1 MSIIRLFRSRRHGAD
16 RFERFAREHVDAL
29 YRLAFR
35 LCESA
40 DGAEELV
47 QELLVKLYPRIDEL
61 EALASP
67 RPWLARSLYHLYV
80 DGFRRQ
86 RRELAVISHEE
97 TELDNAADEAT
108 PGATLEQAQLGEAI
122 GAALRKLNE
131 DQRLVVLLHDLEGY
145 TQVELADMLSVPV
158 GTIKSRL
165 NRARR
170 ALRDEI
176 SREPFVKPPRVNTR
190 QEPKR

>member
-80 DGFRRQ
+80 GQSGGGPLPLRCLR
-86 RRELAVISHEE
+86 
-97 TELDNAADEAT
+97 
-108 PGATLEQAQLGEAI
+108 AQHSG
-122 GAALRKLNE
+122 
-131 DQRLVVLLHDLEGY
+131 Q
-145 TQVELADMLSVPV
+145 
-158 GTIKSRL
+158 
-165 NRARR
+165 
-170 ALRDEI
+170 
-176 SREPFVKPPRVNTR
+176 
-190 QEPKR
+190 